1 MPHFCRR
8 VERSGD
14 GEKLSDPLGP
24 ELELAS
30 WVPLRV
36 ITLDARKGE
45 GRRGGRRNANLS

>member
-14 GEKLSDPLGP
+14 GEMLSDPLGP
-24 ELELAS
+24 ELAS

-36 ITLDARKGE
+36 ITLDVKERDDE
-45 GRRGGRRNANLS
+45 